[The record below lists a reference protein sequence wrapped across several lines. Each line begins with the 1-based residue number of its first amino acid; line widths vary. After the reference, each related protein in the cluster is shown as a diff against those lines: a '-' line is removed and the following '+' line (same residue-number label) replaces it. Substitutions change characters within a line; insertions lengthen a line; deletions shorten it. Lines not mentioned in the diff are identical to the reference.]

1 MYVIHL
7 TYIMNILEIIP
18 THNNHT
24 LCHMLN
30 IYYEYTGNYTYTI
43 NNHKLCNM
51 LNMFYKYSMPA
62 ISISKLT

>member
-1 MYVIHL
+1 
-7 TYIMNILEIIP
+7 MNILEIIP

-51 LNMFYKYSMPA
+51 LNMFYKYASNY
-62 ISISKLT
+62 TYT